1 MPPGSGY
8 SVATLSFHNLS
19 KTFGGLHAVEKM
31 SLEVKDGEFVCF
43 LGPSGCGKTTA
54 LRMVAGFEDPSE
66 GDILVGGKSVVT
78 LPPNRRPTAMVFQKY
93 TLWPHM
99 KVYDNVAFG
108 LELRRLS
115 RPEVKK
121 RVGETLELVGLPG
134 LEGRYPAQLSGGQ
147 QQRVAIARALVLEP
161 QILLLDEPFSALDA
175 HLRVRLREE
184 LRRIQQQLAITAVFV
199 THDQEEALTL
209 ADRIAVM
216 NAGKIEQFDTPS
228 ELYARPKSRFVAG
241 FIGTM
246 NLLEAS
252 VKDGRI
258 RAGELELAAPQGLK
272 DGACV
277 LALRPEDLT
286 LSPPCPW
293 RGTVTRVVDLGPYQL
308 VRLALAN
315 LPELRLMAP
324 KNHLLREGQ
333 ELAFGVS
340 RYLIYQDGAPLEV
353 TVAPTPQTQR
363 L

>member
-1 MPPGSGY
+1 MD
-8 SVATLSFHNLS
+8 
-19 KTFGGLHAVEKM
+19 
-31 SLEVKDGEFVCF
+31 LEVEDGEFVCF

-66 GDILVGGKSVVT
+66 GDILVGGTSVLS

-99 KVYDNVAFG
+99 RVYDNVAFG

-115 RPEVKK
+115 RTEVKK
-121 RVGETLELVGLPG
+121 RVEETLELVGLPG
-134 LEGRYPAQLSGGQ
+134 LGSRYPAQLSGGQ

-216 NAGKIEQFDTPS
+216 SAGKIEQFDTPS
-228 ELYARPKSRFVAG
+228 ELYARPKSRFVAS

-246 NLLEAS
+246 NLLDAS
-252 VKDGRI
+252 VQDGRI
-258 RAGELELAAPQGLK
+258 RAGELDLAAPQGLK
-272 DGACV
+272 DGACT

-286 LSPPCPW
+286 LSPPCSW

-308 VRLALAN
+308 VRLDLPN
-315 LPELRLMAP
+315 LPELQLMALQ
-324 KNHLLREGQ
+324 N
-333 ELAFGVS
+333 
-340 RYLIYQDGAPLEV
+340 AP
-353 TVAPTPQTQR
+353 AP
-363 L
+363 

>member
-1 MPPGSGY
+1 MT
-8 SVATLSFHNLS
+8 TLSFQNLS
-19 KTFGGLHAVEKM
+19 KTFGGLHAVEQM
-31 SLEVKDGEFVCF
+31 NLEVEDGEFVCF

-66 GDILVGGKSVVT
+66 GDILVGGTSVLS

-115 RPEVKK
+115 RTEVKK
-121 RVGETLELVGLPG
+121 RVEEALELVGLPG
-134 LEGRYPAQLSGGQ
+134 LGSRYPAQLSGGQ

-228 ELYARPKSRFVAG
+228 ELYARPKSHFVAG

-246 NLLEAS
+246 NLLDAS
-252 VKDGRI
+252 VQSGRL
-258 RAGELELAAPQGLK
+258 RAGELDLGAPQGLK
-272 DGACV
+272 DGACTPR
-277 LALRPEDLT
+277 AAARRPHAFTAVSVARARSRGSLT
-286 LSPPCPW
+286 W
-293 RGTVTRVVDLGPYQL
+293 G
-308 VRLALAN
+308 
-315 LPELRLMAP
+315 
-324 KNHLLREGQ
+324 
-333 ELAFGVS
+333 
-340 RYLIYQDGAPLEV
+340 LISWCG
-353 TVAPTPQTQR
+353 
-363 L
+363 